1 MASLLLVVIYLA
13 FISLGLPDSLLGSAW
28 PVMHPQMSVPVSFA
42 GFVGMVSF
50 VGTVISS
57 LFSDKLLRKFGAG
70 KTTAVS
76 VALTAIALFGYSVST
91 EYWMLLLWAVPY
103 GIGAGGVDAILNNYV
118 ALNFKAQHMSWLHCM
133 WGVGASISPYI
144 MSFSLAK
151 LENWNYGYLIV
162 SIIQAVLSVIIFIS
176 IPIWKKGSDK
186 EEKKEEKTQAKPLPF
201 KEIFKTKGA
210 IACFLTFFCYCALE
224 LTTSLWAS
232 TYLVERWQ
240 ITPEIAAGF
249 ASMFYIGITLGRLIN
264 GFFAIKFSDKFLIR
278 TGFIIIA
285 VGTGLMFIPWHSA
298 FALVGLVIAGFGC
311 APIYPCII
319 HMTPTIFGR
328 EKSQSMIGV
337 QMAFAYTGFL
347 TMPPL
352 FGVFADYGMVYLL
365 PVFMIV
371 LLALMALLHEVAIKR
386 AKQ

>member
-1 MASLLLVVIYLA
+1 
-13 FISLGLPDSLLGSAW
+13 
-28 PVMHPQMSVPVSFA
+28 
-42 GFVGMVSF
+42 
-50 VGTVISS
+50 
-57 LFSDKLLRKFGAG
+57 
-70 KTTAVS
+70 
-76 VALTAIALFGYSVST
+76 
-91 EYWMLLLWAVPY
+91 
-103 GIGAGGVDAILNNYV
+103 
-118 ALNFKAQHMSWLHCM
+118 M

-176 IPIWKKGSDK
+176 IPLWKKGSDK

-249 ASMFYIGITLGRLIN
+249 ASMFYLGITLGRLIN

-347 TMPPL
+347 IVPPL
-352 FGVFADYGMVYLL
+352 FGVIAEKISTSLL
-365 PVFMIV
+365 PIYQLIWLAV
-371 LLALMALLHEVAIKR
+371 LFTMHELVIR
-386 AKQ
+386 NAKKESK